1 MSEYLPEEAEERAF
15 HGLLRELHRGGLGDD
30 EAYVAR
36 VMRAIEK
43 PAHASRMWN
52 SRNRWLLAAVAAIV
66 VLGVTWGLIQRPLPR
81 ITVATLLTPGEIQRE
96 GKPVAYP
103 ADTPLL
109 DGDRLL
115 TTQLTQLTR
124 LRCADG
130 SEVKLD
136 KGCALTLQR
145 PTAEE
150 RMRLILEDG
159 RMFVRAAKA
168 PGRFVVFSDD
178 VRVEVKGT
186 VFGVAQDTTG
196 TQVDVLDGEV
206 NVTSAAVSLP
216 VTRGQSAHAGAS
228 IAPRLQDN
236 DPNQALLWARDWT
249 EFRQRPLR
257 EVFAWIEA
265 NSSFR
270 IHLDPTL
277 SADRVVTLAV
287 AGEPIPDLIGQLA
300 VACGLAVRIEGD
312 GIYLQ

>member
-1 MSEYLPEEAEERAF
+1 MSEYLPEEAEERAM
-15 HGLLRELHRGGLGDD
+15 HGLLRELHRGGTEDD
-30 EAYVAR
+30 EAFVAR

-43 PAHASRMWN
+43 PVHTSRRWN
-52 SRNRWLLAAVAAIV
+52 SRYGWLLAAAAALVA
-66 VLGVTWGLIQRPLPR
+66 LGVTWGLIQRPPPR
-81 ITVATLLTPGEIQRE
+81 ITVATLLTPGEIRRE
-96 GKPVAYP
+96 GKPITCP
-103 ADTPLL
+103 ADTPLF
-109 DGDRLL
+109 DGDGLL
-115 TTQLTQLTR
+115 TTQLTR
-124 LRCADG
+124 LRCTDG

-136 KGCALTLQR
+136 KGCTLTLQR

-150 RMRLILEDG
+150 RVRLTLEGG

-168 PGRFVVFSDD
+168 PGRFVVLSDE

-206 NVTSAAVSLP
+206 SVTSAAVSLP
-216 VTRGQSAHAGAS
+216 VKRGQSAHAGAAV
-228 IAPRLQDN
+228 APSLRDN
-236 DPNQALLWARDWT
+236 DPNQALVWARDWT

-257 EVFAWIEA
+257 EIFAWIEA

-312 GIYLQ
+312 EIYLQ